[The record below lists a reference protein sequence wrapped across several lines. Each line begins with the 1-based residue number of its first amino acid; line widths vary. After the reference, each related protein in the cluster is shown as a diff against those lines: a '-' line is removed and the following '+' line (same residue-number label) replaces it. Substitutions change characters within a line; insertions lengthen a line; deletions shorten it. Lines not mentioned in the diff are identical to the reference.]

1 MDTSPGLEKPLD
13 LTDTAA
19 IVVMAQRIPE
29 EFDGI
34 LAGAP
39 AINWAKFLV
48 SEAWG
53 YVKAAQYGNRQA
65 YWSPLVTSES

>member
-1 MDTSPGLEKPLD
+1 MIL
-13 LTDTAA
+13 
-19 IVVMAQRIPE
+19 VMAQKIPE

-53 YVKAAQYGNRQA
+53 YVKALQYGKLIA
-65 YWSPLVTSES
+65 PCCSYSLPPS